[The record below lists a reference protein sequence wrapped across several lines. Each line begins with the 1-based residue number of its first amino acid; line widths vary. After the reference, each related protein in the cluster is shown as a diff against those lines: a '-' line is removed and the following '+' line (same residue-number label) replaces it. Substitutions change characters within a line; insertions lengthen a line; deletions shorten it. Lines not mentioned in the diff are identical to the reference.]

1 MRLMPQSSARS
12 LIVIFVSGFFKSR
25 FFSDC
30 SIARLVTCDMSAFLL
45 YAGASVD
52 WRTATLGYKSYH
64 ETQKRK

>member
-52 WRTATLGYKSYH
+52 WRTGTLGYISYH